1 MSKTIQEQIEI
12 MKHYANS
19 GEVEYYDR
27 VKEIWLK
34 KDIGEFDWKNMDYRI
49 KEEKKTITI
58 EKWLCEYN
66 RCEKLEGSKR
76 FFILEKVVPF
86 EFGNGKKVK
95 LLDAYEVEL

>member
-34 KDIGEFDWKNMDYRI
+34 KDIGEFDWKNVDYRI
-49 KEEKKTITI
+49 KKTITI
-58 EKWLCEYN
+58 EKWLCEYD
-66 RCEKLEGSKR
+66 RCGKLEGSKR

-95 LLDAYEVEL
+95 LLDTYEVEL